1 MERKSVILVIGESIQ
16 DEFIYCSADRL
27 SPEACCPVVKELFR
41 ENNEGGAAN
50 VVNNL
55 RSLGCKHVVFVHQ
68 DNKIIKTRYVHK
80 SSGHH
85 IIRIDEE
92 ESCKPLDI
100 DQLVQSVYWNI
111 EDVQM
116 IVISD
121 YCKGFITEKLISD
134 IKNTFS
140 CQIIID
146 TKKKAGSWIKDVDFI
161 KINKKEFNENFLPYN
176 IRNELGQLLKKT
188 NLFVTLGEKGVY
200 YFNTDS
206 TIKTKEVEANCVSG
220 AGDSYLAGF
229 VTEYLRCGN
238 INNSLSFA
246 NKVASIAVSK
256 RGVVSVSE
264 AEVNDL

>member
-55 RSLGCKHVVFVHQ
+55 RSLGCKDVVFVHQ

-92 ESCKPLDI
+92 KSCKPLDI
-100 DQLVQSVYWNI
+100 GQLVQSVDSNI

-121 YCKGFITEKLISD
+121 YCKGLITEQLISD
-134 IKNTFS
+134 IRNTFT
-140 CQIIID
+140 CDVIID
-146 TKKKAGSWIKDVDFI
+146 TKKKAGVWIKDVDFI

-176 IRNELGQLLKKT
+176 VSNQIGELLKTT
-188 NLFVTLGEKGVY
+188 NRFVTLGENGVY
-200 YFNTDS
+200 HFNTDS
-206 TIKTKEVEANCVSG
+206 TIKTKEREANCVSG

-229 VTEYLRCGN
+229 VTKYLNCKD
-238 INNSLSFA
+238 INQSLLFA
-246 NKVASIAVSK
+246 NEVASIAVSK